1 MTTTLDDRMQIV
13 FATDLQA
20 RSRTLLGVAGDLARA
35 IPASI
40 TLVHALQPELGR
52 GLSGGDRQ
60 TLWVRARQ
68 EAEAALDLQVREL
81 ADAGI
86 EVGAPVLALDEPVD
100 RAILVV
106 VEARGADMVVAGS
119 TAREGKGHRIGS
131 TADRLLRTSPVPVLV
146 LRGEPTVPFGSVAL
160 LTDFSPRSRRAHIT
174 GVRALPT
181 TDEAT
186 IHLVHVGDETLRVL
200 AATYE
205 ERTLTEAIDET
216 RTLGE
221 ALGLPAGR
229 IQPRVEWGRDP
240 LDVLLPILAA
250 DEYDALVLGTHG
262 HGGFRRALIGS
273 VAMGLAQS
281 APCSVLVVPGD
292 G

>member
-1 MTTTLDDRMQIV
+1 MTSTLDARMQVV

-35 IPASI
+35 TPAAI
-40 TLVHALQPELGR
+40 TLVHALEPRLGR
-52 GLSGGDRQ
+52 GLTGPARQ
-60 TLWVRARQ
+60 DLWNRARE
-68 EAEAALDLQVREL
+68 EAESALNLQVREL

-86 EVGAPVLALDEPVD
+86 EVTEPILALDEPAD
-100 RAILVV
+100 RAILQA
-106 VEARGADMVVAGS
+106 VETRGADLIVAGS

-146 LRGEPTVPFGSVAL
+146 LRGEPTVPFGSLAL
-160 LTDFSPRSRRAHIT
+160 LTDFSPRSRRAHIA

-181 TDEAT
+181 TDEAKV
-186 IHLVHVGDETLRVL
+186 HLIHVGDETLRVL
-200 AATYE
+200 DVTYE

-216 RTLGE
+216 RTLSE
-221 ALGLPAGR
+221 ALGLPEGR

-240 LDVLLPILAA
+240 LDVLLPVLV
-250 DEYDALVLGTHG
+250 DDGYEVLVLGTHG

-281 APCSVLVVPGD
+281 APCSVLVVPGE